1 MTTDGSWTDEG
12 HCVTL
17 LSDIEPDA
25 VITALGA
32 STIAHADG
40 IDAVVA
46 RTVERWDAGYRPDE
60 AIIAVTDAGPGW
72 ALIAEVNGYLGV
84 TEAAMEPLSG
94 GRTVVSHFRNINSVS
109 RFHWWRDGRLLLD
122 VDLLFPDERLG
133 AEPDALGDLQDL
145 GADLTAA
152 GFVLAERIT
161 GVSCTPEL
169 FERAGF
175 TVAIAALPG

>member
-1 MTTDGSWTDEG
+1 MAGWAWTDEG

-17 LSDIEPDA
+17 ISGITPDA
-25 VITALGA
+25 VIAALGA
-32 STIAHADG
+32 STIAEVQG

-60 AIIAVTDAGPGW
+60 AVIAVTDAGAGW

-84 TEAAMEPLSG
+84 TETAMGPLSG
-94 GRTVVSHFRNINSVS
+94 GRTIVSHFRNINSVS
-109 RFHWWRDGRLLLD
+109 RFHQWRDGRLLLD
-122 VDLLFPDERLG
+122 VDLLFPEERLG

-145 GADLTAA
+145 GSDLTTA
-152 GFVLAERIT
+152 GFTLAERIT

-169 FERAGF
+169 FEQAAF
-175 TVAIAALPG
+175 TVAVAAVPE

>member
-1 MTTDGSWTDEG
+1 
-12 HCVTL
+12 
-17 LSDIEPDA
+17 
-25 VITALGA
+25 
-32 STIAHADG
+32 
-40 IDAVVA
+40 
-46 RTVERWDAGYRPDE
+46 
-60 AIIAVTDAGPGW
+60 
-72 ALIAEVNGYLGV
+72 
-84 TEAAMEPLSG
+84 MEPLSG

-133 AEPDALGDLQDL
+133 AEPDVLGDLQDL

-152 GFVLAERIT
+152 GFTLAERIT
-161 GVSCTPEL
+161 GVSCTQEL